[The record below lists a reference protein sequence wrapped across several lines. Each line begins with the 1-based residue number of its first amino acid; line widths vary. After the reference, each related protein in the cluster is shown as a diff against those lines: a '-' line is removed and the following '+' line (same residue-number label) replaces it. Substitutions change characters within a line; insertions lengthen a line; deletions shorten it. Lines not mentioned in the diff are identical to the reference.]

1 MKKSSRLIAFE
12 TLYNIFYNGS
22 YSNIALDKALSNVTC
37 DKGFISSLVYGVTE
51 RKLTLDY
58 FIDKYAS
65 GRIKPK
71 IRVILWLGAYQI
83 LYMDKIPSSAA
94 INESVKLTKQIK
106 QDYYSKLVNAVLHKI
121 DNNRAI
127 PDDLSIKYSVPS
139 HLINMWI
146 KQYGRENVEAFLPCI
161 NGRPPLFAIPN
172 RKFVNSDELIYEL
185 DCDETK
191 CEAYNDFV
199 LIEDAS
205 NLLKSKAFRN
215 GLFYIEDLS
224 SFVCAKA
231 IGAMPGETVIDMCS
245 APGGKAFTMSQ
256 DMKNQGKIYCFDL
269 YEHRLKLIEDS
280 ASRLAITN
288 IKTAVNNATVYNPNI
303 PKADKVL
310 CDVPCS
316 GFGIVRRKPEIRY
329 KNLDDIK
336 ELPLIQ
342 YDILKTS
349 AKYLKNGGKMIY
361 STCTLNKKENEQ
373 VVERFLQN
381 NKEFKLIDEKTTF
394 PSVYSGDGFYY
405 ALITKNED

>member
-1 MKKSSRLIAFE
+1 MTKSPRLIAFE

-22 YSNIALDKALSNVTC
+22 YSNIALDKALSNVVY
-37 DKGFISSLVYGVTE
+37 DKAFISSLVYGVTE

-83 LYMDKIPSSAA
+83 LFMDRIPSSAA

-121 DNNRAI
+121 DNNRDL
-127 PDDLSIKYSVPS
+127 PDDLSVKYSVPKN
-139 HLINMWI
+139 LINMWI
-146 KQYGRENVEAFLPCI
+146 KQYGEEEVKKFLPCI
-161 NGRPPLFAIPN
+161 NDRPPLFAIPN
-172 RKFVNSDELIYEL
+172 KKLVNNDELVYEL

-191 CEAYNDFV
+191 CVAYNEFV
-199 LIEDAS
+199 LINDAT
-205 NLLKSKAFRN
+205 NLTKSKAFRN

-224 SFVCAKA
+224 SFYCAKA
-231 IGAMPGETVIDMCS
+231 IGAKPNDIVLDMCS

-256 DMKNQGKIYCFDL
+256 DMNNKGKIYCFDL
-269 YEHRLKLIEDS
+269 YPHRLRLIEES
-280 ASRLAITN
+280 AQRLSVDI
-288 IKTAVNNATVYNPNI
+288 IKTAVNNATVFNPNI
-303 PKADKVL
+303 PKADKIL

-316 GFGIVRRKPEIRY
+316 GFGIIRRKPEIRY
-329 KNLDDIK
+329 KELDSVK
-336 ELPLIQ
+336 ELPFIQ

-349 AKYLKNGGKMIY
+349 AKYLKSGGKMIY

-373 VVERFLQN
+373 VVARFLEN
-381 NKEFKLIDEKTTF
+381 NKNFKLIQEKTIF
-394 PSVYSGDGFYY
+394 PSNYGGDGFYY
-405 ALITKNED
+405 ALIKNEN